1 MSDDGKSDADNVKM
15 TAPADFAG
23 PGKNRRCTD
32 IFCCLLICA
41 AWVAM
46 TGVGMVVTGLA
57 ESDDLPKG
65 NPYRLINGLDFDG
78 NICGITDRSYGSG
91 DYKYNIESR
100 SKAYYLPSGAAVCV
114 SSCPSQD
121 NYAEFICEYN
131 KQAKIDEL
139 MDSDDEV
146 DQAQATVKAW
156 EYVSDYVCMPKIKTT
171 EYIGYCVPDAAT
183 SAIENALVEESTGAY
198 EDANTVLNV
207 NATNVTIS
215 VNSDAN
221 DKDIWDKFQADMFT
235 GAGVIF
241 GFGMGVTALLGFV
254 YLYILRI
261 PGCLFTLVWGI
272 IAAIEALVLL
282 PGLILYADV
291 YPSWKDDT
299 NKSDAEANMI
309 LYLAYFLLALAA
321 IWACVV
327 CCLRRRIMLAL
338 GITQEAARAVNCMQ
352 FLIAFPVL
360 QALAI
365 AVFLIP
371 FAIYSLFL
379 ASSGEVNVETYDYG
393 GTTVSYKEF
402 TYTDNQ
408 YYAGLYL
415 LFVYFWTT
423 QFVMAAGQI
432 VVALAVSTWYF
443 SRDKSQCGNTT
454 VFSAIKMTFRY
465 HLGTAAFGSL
475 VIAIIKT
482 IRAVIAYLQKKAKKS
497 GSKAAQAVLCC
508 IQCCM
513 WCLEKCMKFMNKN
526 AYIQTAIFGYSF
538 CKAAR
543 KAFWLILRNILLI
556 GAVGLV
562 AEIVGL
568 LGKLLVPC
576 ACAFLTF
583 LVLSY
588 GYADELYTLWTPL
601 IFTVIIS
608 YFTTEVFIEIFQ
620 MSISTILQC
629 YVADKEMFP
638 DNMYADGSLA
648 ATIGKTKKSSDE
660 ADAKAAK
667 GGGCCGRSKKVAA
680 EPQEA
685 AKPAVEMTEVQ
696 QLNS

>member
-1 MSDDGKSDADNVKM
+1 MGDDGKSDPHPDNVKM

-32 IFCCLLICA
+32 ILCCLLICA

-65 NPYRLINGLDFDG
+65 NPYRLINGLDYDG
-78 NICGITDRSYGSG
+78 NICGITDVTYGAG
-91 DYKYNIESR
+91 DYKYKIQSR
-100 SKAYYLPSGAAVCV
+100 SKAFYLPSGAAVCV

-121 NYAEFICEYN
+121 DYESFICEYN

-139 MDSDDEV
+139 MDGDST
-146 DQAQATVKAW
+146 DQTEGIAKAW
-156 EYVSDYVCMPKIKTT
+156 GFVAEYVCMPKIKTT
-171 EYIGYCVPDAAT
+171 EYIGYCIPDAAT
-183 SAIENALVEESTGAY
+183 SAIDTAIAEESG
-198 EDANTVLNV
+198 DALGSSLNV
-207 NATNVTIS
+207 T
-215 VNSDAN
+215 VNSDAS

-241 GFGMGVTALLGFV
+241 GFGLGVTALLGFV

-282 PGLILYADV
+282 PGLILYGDV
-291 YPSWKDDT
+291 YPTWKDDS

-309 LYLAYFLLALAA
+309 LYLAYLLLALAA

-338 GITQEAARAVNCMQ
+338 GITQEAARAVNSMQ

-360 QALAI
+360 QALGI

-371 FAIYSLFL
+371 FAIYSLYL
-379 ASSGEVNVETYDYG
+379 ASSGEVNVETYDYNG
-393 GTTVSYKEF
+393 ATVSYKEF

-454 VFSAIKMTFRY
+454 VISAIKMTFRY

-497 GSKAAQAVLCC
+497 GSKTAQAVLCC

-588 GYADELYTLWTPL
+588 GYADQLYTLWTPL

-620 MSISTILQC
+620 MAISTILQC

-638 DNMYADGSLA
+638 DNMFADGSLA
-648 ATIGKTKKSSDE
+648 ATIGKTKQGSDE
-660 ADAKAAK
+660 ADAKE

-680 EPQEA
+680 APPAEA
-685 AKPAVEMTEVQ
+685 AKPAVELTEVQ
-696 QLNS
+696 PLNN